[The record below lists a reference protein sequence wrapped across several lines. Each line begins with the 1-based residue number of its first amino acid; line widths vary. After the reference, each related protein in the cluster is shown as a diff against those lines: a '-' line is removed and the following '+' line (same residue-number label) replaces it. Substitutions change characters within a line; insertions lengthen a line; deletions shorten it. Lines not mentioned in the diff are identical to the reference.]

1 MNQILLY
8 AAAGILGAMSLGAHM
23 YAGSLEEQHLK
34 LVQNETRRQWEP
46 RAKRIEF
53 SQNFALIVFVI
64 AVVVGLTP
72 ILMELRS

>member
-1 MNQILLY
+1 MNILLY

-64 AVVVGLTP
+64 AVVVGLAP

>member
-1 MNQILLY
+1 MNILLY

-46 RAKRIEF
+46 RAKRIEL
-53 SQNFALIVFVI
+53 SQNFAMIMFVI
-64 AVVVGLTP
+64 AVAVGLAP